1 MEFMFRF
8 AYPFVLYLF
17 LPSLIILAFIRL
29 RWARQ
34 ARYRYS
40 LASEFKQS
48 GLASNHPYKKILFVL
63 RMLSL
68 LGIAFLIARP
78 QLVDLQSKVKVE
90 GINIILTLDI
100 SGSMHLQDDEND
112 NRSRINVAKE
122 EAIRFIN
129 KRDNDAIGLV
139 LFANDAISRCPL
151 TLDKK
156 ILNSIIEE
164 VDIGTINPDGTL
176 LARGLITAIN
186 RLRKTKANA
195 RSNIIILLTDGTPSE
210 GDLDP
215 TVAIEVAKQLGIKI
229 YTVGIGSDT
238 DKVFMHP
245 FYGIVAYPKVNKELL
260 SNIAKETGGKFFL
273 ANNPQDMRAIYD
285 TIDQLEKI
293 EQEMPLFSHYY
304 DIFMP
309 FLWFVFILLVLELF
323 LSSLIWF
330 GI

>member
-1 MEFMFRF
+1 VEFIFRF
-8 AYPFVLYLF
+8 AYPFVLYLL
-17 LPSLIILAFIRL
+17 LPILIILAFIRL
-29 RWARQ
+29 RWSRQ
-34 ARYRYS
+34 TRYRYS

-48 GLASNHPYKKILFVL
+48 GFASNHPYKKILFAL
-63 RMLSL
+63 RLFSL
-68 LGIAFLIARP
+68 FGIAFLIARP
-78 QLVDLQSKVKVE
+78 QLVDLQSKIKVK

-100 SGSMHLQDDEND
+100 SGSMNLQDDEND
-112 NRSRINVAKE
+112 NRSRIEVARE

-139 LFANDAISRCPL
+139 LFANDVISRCPL
-151 TLDKK
+151 TLDKRV
-156 ILNSIIEE
+156 LNNIVEE
-164 VDIGTINPDGTL
+164 VDIGMINHEGTL

-195 RSNIIILLTDGTPSE
+195 QSNIIILLTDGAPSE

-215 TVAIEVAKQLGIKI
+215 SVAIEAAKQLGIKV
-229 YTVGIGSDT
+229 YTIGIGSDT

-245 FYGIVAYPKVNKELL
+245 FYGIVTYPKVNKDLL
-260 SNIAKETGGKFFL
+260 SRIAKETGGKFFL
-273 ANNPQDMRAIYD
+273 ANNCQDMRSIYD
-285 TIDQLEKI
+285 TIDSLEKI

-309 FLWFVFILLVLELF
+309 FLWIIFILLVLELF
-323 LSSLIWF
+323 LSSLVWF